1 MIQQNMSE
9 SNSST
14 STNTSITSSCYL
26 GFDFGEKRIGVAT
39 GQSTTLSA
47 SPLCVVRNIN
57 GRPEWDKLAALVDE
71 WKPDALVVGLPLTD
85 DGDIQRLTL
94 LAKSFANH
102 LRRRY
107 KLPVHLCDE
116 RFSSNEASRVIA
128 ENRQHHN
135 RRRATREDSDTIAAA
150 VILEQWLNDPTREN
164 QP

>member
-9 SNSST
+9 SNSNNTST
-14 STNTSITSSCYL
+14 STNTSRYL

-57 GRPEWDKLAALVDE
+57 GRPEWDNIAELVEE
-71 WKPDALVVGLPLTD
+71 WQPDALIVGLPLTE
-85 DGDIQRLTL
+85 DGDAQPLTS
-94 LAKSFANH
+94 LAKSFAKH

-135 RRRATREDSDTIAAA
+135 RRRAKREDSDTIAAA
-150 VILEQWLNDPTREN
+150 LILEQWINDPTREN
-164 QP
+164 